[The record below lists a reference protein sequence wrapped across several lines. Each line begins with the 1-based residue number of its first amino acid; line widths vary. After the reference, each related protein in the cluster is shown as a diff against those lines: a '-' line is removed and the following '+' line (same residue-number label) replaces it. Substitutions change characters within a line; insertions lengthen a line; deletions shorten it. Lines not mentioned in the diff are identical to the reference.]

1 MKETLDQ
8 ESRDAL
14 ISYRLERAYKSLEEA
29 LYLSEGG
36 YYNAAVN
43 RLYYACYYAA
53 VALLLK
59 NDISAQTHSGVKTML
74 GLHFVSKGKLPISTS
89 NTFATLFEKRHSGDY
104 DDFIYCDQ
112 KMVDALYPE
121 AKTFIEQVNELIE
134 NTEDNS
140 KQDI

>member
-74 GLHFVSKGKLPISTS
+74 GLHFVSKGKLPTSIHLPLCLRKDIVEIMMISYIVTRRWLMLS
-89 NTFATLFEKRHSGDY
+89 ILKQR
-104 DDFIYCDQ
+104 
-112 KMVDALYPE
+112 L
-121 AKTFIEQVNELIE
+121 LL
-134 NTEDNS
+134 S
-140 KQDI
+140 KSMS

>member
-1 MKETLDQ
+1 MKEILDQ
-8 ESRDAL
+8 ESRNAL
-14 ISYRLERAYKSLEEA
+14 VSYRLERAYKSLEEA

-36 YYNAAVN
+36 YYNAAVS

-59 NDISAQTHSGVKTML
+59 NGISAQTHSGVKTML

-112 KMVDALYPE
+112 EMFDELYPKAE
-121 AKTFIEQVNELIE
+121 AFIEEVKELIE
-134 NTEDNS
+134 SSSNNTE
-140 KQDI
+140 KDI